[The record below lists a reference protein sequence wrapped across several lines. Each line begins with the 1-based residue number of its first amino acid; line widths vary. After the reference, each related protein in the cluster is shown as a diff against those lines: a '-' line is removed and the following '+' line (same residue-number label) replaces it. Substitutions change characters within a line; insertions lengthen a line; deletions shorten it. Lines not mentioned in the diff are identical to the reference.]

1 MIPSTPQP
9 TTPPPPVNEVNMIP
23 STPQPTTPPPPANE
37 ATTFIESVMPL
48 GNCSPYGAFGT
59 SVTASGSSIESIM
72 VRRSLAA
79 DDSKGK
85 PIEPC
90 SVTFLQTIYDDALKK
105 PTTSLSDLTGSTI
118 TPGTYNMNSI
128 TISGTVTLSAPSK
141 TDQFLFVTSSTLT
154 TYAGVKFVFLGLA
167 RAENVN
173 WAVGGS
179 VSLAKDTSF
188 TGNVVA
194 TGSITVGDNVNV
206 VGRLLST
213 KDVIF
218 GTKDNLKLPNAGR
231 K

>member
-1 MIPSTPQP
+1 MMPTPEVLP
-9 TTPPPPVNEVNMIP
+9 ATPV
-23 STPQPTTPPPPANE
+23 
-37 ATTFIESVMPL
+37 
-48 GNCSPYGAFGT
+48 
-59 SVTASGSSIESIM
+59 
-72 VRRSLAA
+72 A
-79 DDSKGK
+79 D
-85 PIEPC
+85 C
-90 SVTFLQTIYDDALKK
+90 NLQFLQIIYNDALKK
-105 PTTSLSDLTGSTI
+105 STTSLSDLTGSTI

-128 TISGTVTLSAPSK
+128 TISGTVILSAPK
-141 TDQFLFVTSSTLT
+141 DTDQFLFATSSTLT
-154 TYAGVKFVFLGLA
+154 TYAGVEFVFLGQA

-218 GTKDNLKLPNAGR
+218 GNNDNLKLPNAGR